1 MWRRRQQGD
10 SEVVDGL
17 VEELASL
24 REVHTPPA
32 LVARVMGDITDRPAP
47 SLLAWFQRPLRIVLR
62 ISPLGI
68 LGGTLSLALAG
79 AMVVSTG
86 RYPIPM
92 TINGAEVPVAAGP
105 ATTPAKVLVRF
116 AYKAAGARRVAV
128 AGSFN
133 NWDPADTFLTSANG
147 GDLFTGTVALPAGE
161 QEYMLVVDGKFV
173 TDPNADEYRLD
184 EFGGQNAVLRLAP
197 TR

>member
-1 MWRRRQQGD
+1 MWRRPRHGD
-10 SEVVDGL
+10 SEVVDGI

-47 SLLAWFQRPLRIVLR
+47 SLLSWFQRPLRIVLR

-92 TINGAEVPVAAGP
+92 TINGAETPAA
-105 ATTPAKVLVRF
+105 ATTTAAKVLVRF

-147 GDLFTGTVALPAGE
+147 SDLFTGMVALPAGE
-161 QEYMLVVDGKFV
+161 QEYMFVVDGKFV

-197 TR
+197 AR

>member
-1 MWRRRQQGD
+1 MWRRSQQGD

-17 VEELASL
+17 VEELGSL
-24 REVHTPPA
+24 RDVHTPPA
-32 LVARVMGDITDRPAP
+32 LVARVMGDLTDRPAP

-68 LGGTLSLALAG
+68 LGGTFSLALAG

-92 TINGAEVPVAAGP
+92 TINGAEVPVGATS

-116 AYKAAGARRVAV
+116 SYKPAGARRVAV

-133 NWDPADTFLTSANG
+133 NWDPADIFLTSVNG

-161 QEYMLVVDGKFV
+161 QEYMFVVDGNFV

-197 TR
+197 AR